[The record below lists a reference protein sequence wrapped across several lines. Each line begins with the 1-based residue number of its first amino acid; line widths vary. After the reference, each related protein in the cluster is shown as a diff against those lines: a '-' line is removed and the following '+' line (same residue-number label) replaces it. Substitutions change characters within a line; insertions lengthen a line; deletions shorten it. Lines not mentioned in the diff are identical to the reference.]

1 MMGPSALRIALRSAL
16 SQVLAESGAD
26 PGHDLSH
33 TDRVWVNARTIAMG
47 EGVNPSATLMAA
59 AYLHDLVT
67 VPKDHPDRARASAM
81 SATAAGP
88 IMEAL
93 GFPAGDIAI
102 ARHSIEAHS
111 FSAGVEPLFAEA
123 KILRDADRLEALG
136 AVGIARCFAVAG
148 DLNRPLFDPD
158 DPFARAR
165 PLDDGAYALD
175 HFKTKLLKLP
185 ETMLTATGRRMASE
199 RADVIRRYLGDLAQE
214 LLAPAP
220 NW

>member
-1 MMGPSALRIALRSAL
+1 MMAPSALRSALRSAL
-16 SQVLAESGAD
+16 SQVLAESGVD
-26 PGHDLSH
+26 PAHDLSH

-47 EGVNPSATLMAA
+47 EGIAPSHTLMAA

-67 VPKDHPDRARASAM
+67 MPKNHPDRSRASAM

-93 GFPAGDIAI
+93 GFAAGDVAI

-111 FSAGVEPLFAEA
+111 FSAGVEPMFAEA

-148 DLNRPLFDPD
+148 DLKRQLFDAA
-158 DPFARAR
+158 DPFARQRAA
-165 PLDDGAYALD
+165 DDQTYALD
-175 HFKTKLLKLP
+175 HFKVKLLKLP
-185 ETMLTATGRRMASE
+185 EGMLTATGRRLATE
-199 RADVIRRYLGDLAQE
+199 RTVVMRRFLADLAQE

-220 NW
+220 DW